1 MRLRPTHDRALKRFL
16 LIMHISV
23 WKFDSNPAIDRRS
36 YRKSRAYCLT
46 EIEEGRARPIDSE
59 DISRG
64 IQLLPPDVV
73 RINQTEHRGS
83 PESRGLLTAN
93 ESHLNAQYRGHVS
106 SGPLERKLR
115 LLSIEYESRLEQ
127 HEAEGGKGSPRVC
140 AVIAARVKTLL
151 SDPAL
156 IQV

>member
-83 PESRGLLTAN
+83 PESHGLLTAH
-93 ESHLNAQYRGHVS
+93 ESKLNAEYRGRIDGH
-106 SGPLERKLR
+106 LERQLR
-115 LLSIEYESRLEQ
+115 LLSTEYESRLEQ